1 MAVPIIEV
9 PDQLNIGSMLI
20 DAPIRQGLGNKTAI
34 ICEEQVLTYEDVYN
48 SVNKTG
54 NMFVE
59 LGVLREQRVLLLLP
73 DCPEFIFSLI
83 AAMKMGAV
91 AVPLNTMLKPHD
103 YLYFLNDSRAVALVV
118 HTSLLPMVQEILD
131 QARYVKHIIV
141 VGETNNPNHINY
153 HKEMSKASP
162 ELELA
167 DTSKDDP
174 AFWLYSSGTTGS
186 PKGTIHLHHDM
197 LFVAN
202 YFDAGVTNLTP
213 DDRIFSVSKLFFSY
227 GNVNS
232 LYLPFFAGA
241 TVILNPKPPEATR
254 ILEIVTK
261 HKPTIF
267 FGVPTSYS
275 SILKAMDE
283 GDNSYDISSVRV
295 FVSAGENLPPSLWQ
309 KWKDRFGAE
318 ICDGIG
324 STEAGYIYIAN
335 RPGQIKP
342 GSSGKAL
349 PGYEIKIVDED
360 NQEVPPGQVGSLLV
374 KSDGIAAGYWNK
386 HHKTVKAFIGEWY
399 VSGDQ
404 FSVDEDGFYWYTGR
418 ADDMVKVGGI
428 WVSPIEVE
436 SLLLEHPKVEECAV
450 VGQMDKNGLL
460 KTAAFVVLKG
470 GMEGGEETT
479 NELLAHLRAKAA
491 PYKVP
496 RWIHYYKELPKT
508 ATGKTQ
514 RYKLRQNVDD
524 K

>member
-1 MAVPIIEV
+1 MAVSIIEV
-9 PDQLNIGSMLI
+9 PDQFNIGSALA
-20 DAPIRQGLGNKTAI
+20 DTPIRQGLGNKTAI
-34 ICEEQVLTYEDVYN
+34 ICKDQVLTYEDLYN

-54 NMFVE
+54 NLFTD

-73 DCPEFIFSLI
+73 DSAEFIFNLVGV
-83 AAMKMGAV
+83 MKMGAV
-91 AVPLNTMLKPHD
+91 AVPLNTLLKPKD

-118 HTSLLPMVQEILD
+118 SADYLPMVEEILG
-131 QARYVKHIIV
+131 QARYLKNVIV
-141 VGETNNPNHINY
+141 VGETNNPKHINY
-153 HKEMSKASP
+153 YKEMSKASP
-162 ELELA
+162 ELEPA
-167 DTSKDDP
+167 DTSKDDS
-174 AFWLYSSGTTGS
+174 AFWLYSSGTTGQ

-197 LFVAN
+197 LFAAS
-202 YFDAGVTNLTP
+202 YFDSFVTNITP

-232 LYLPFFAGA
+232 IYLPLLSGA
-241 TVILNPKPPEATR
+241 TVILNPEKPEANR

-275 SILKAMDE
+275 SILKAVDQ
-283 GDNSYDISSVRV
+283 GDDSYDLSSIRL

-309 KWKDRFGAE
+309 KWKDRFGSE

-324 STEAGYIYIAN
+324 STEVGYIYISN

-349 PGYEIKIVDED
+349 PGYELKVVDED
-360 NQEVPPGQVGSLLV
+360 GVEVPPGQTGSLLV
-374 KSDGIAAGYWNK
+374 KGDGVASGYWNK

-418 ADDMVKVGGI
+418 GDDMVKVGGI

-436 SLLLEHPKVEECAV
+436 SLLLEHPQVDECAV
-450 VGQMDKNGLL
+450 VGQMDHNGLL
-460 KTAAFVVLKG
+460 KTAAFVVLRG
-470 GMEGGEETT
+470 SAEGSEEMTK
-479 NELLAHLRAKAA
+479 ELLDHLRAKAA
-491 PYKVP
+491 AYKVP
-496 RWIHYYKELPKT
+496 RWVHYHKELPKT
-508 ATGKTQ
+508 ASGKIQ
-514 RYKLRQNVDD
+514 RFRLRQILGD